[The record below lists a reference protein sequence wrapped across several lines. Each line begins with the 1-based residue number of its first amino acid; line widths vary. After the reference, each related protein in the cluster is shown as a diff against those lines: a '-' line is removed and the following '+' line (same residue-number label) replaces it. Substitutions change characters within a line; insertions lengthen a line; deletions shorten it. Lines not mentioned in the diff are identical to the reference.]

1 VFGNARII
9 SRATIEVNARSGE
22 SAKVFST
29 RLLARSLIALL
40 IGVALLASS
49 CGSRERQAGRLHRKA
64 AQAIEDGN
72 LEEAVNLFSKILEDY
87 PETEVADRTEEDIKI
102 YRGLVGAA
110 ERYPTRQARDELI
123 LIARAVERFRYRN
136 RKPPDD
142 LSTLV
147 PTFMD
152 AEPVDPWGRPFIYY
166 VKSGGRKYVLASL
179 GSDGTEGGEGEASD
193 IVVENGRFVKRGD
206 AP

>member
-9 SRATIEVNARSGE
+9 NRATSEVNARSGE

-29 RLLARSLIALL
+29 HLLARSLIAML
-40 IGVALLASS
+40 IGVALLATG
-49 CGSRERQAGRLHRKA
+49 CGSRERQAERLHRKA
-64 AQAIEDGN
+64 SQAVEDGN
-72 LEEAVNLFSKILEDY
+72 LQEAVDLFSKILEQY
-87 PETEVADRTEEDIKI
+87 PDTEIADRAEEEIKI

-110 ERYPTRQARDELI
+110 RRYPTWQARDDMVI
-123 LIARAVERFRYRN
+123 MARALERYRSRN
-136 RKPPDD
+136 GKPPDG
-142 LSTLV
+142 LAALI
-147 PTFMD
+147 PRYID

-179 GSDGTEGGEGEASD
+179 GADGSEGGEGEASD
-193 IVVENGRFVKRGD
+193 IVIENGRFVKRGD